1 MSGGKGEQT
10 VTVRQ
15 ERPPQT
21 FWRRL
26 LRGVLPEGVT
36 SIRDGLARRLQDSD
50 IGCQVIVQ
58 SAEAEG
64 VVRCSR
70 MRKRPQ
76 LKDIEAYMGKQEL
89 DALSVTP
96 QQRLHLADMTS

>member
-10 VTVRQ
+10 VAVQQ

-26 LRGVLPEGVT
+26 LRGVLPEDLT

-50 IGCQVIVQ
+50 GGCQVIVPLVQ

-64 VVRCSR
+64 GVKCSR

-76 LKDIEAYMGKQEL
+76 IKDTEACMGKQENWML
-89 DALSVTP
+89 
-96 QQRLHLADMTS
+96 